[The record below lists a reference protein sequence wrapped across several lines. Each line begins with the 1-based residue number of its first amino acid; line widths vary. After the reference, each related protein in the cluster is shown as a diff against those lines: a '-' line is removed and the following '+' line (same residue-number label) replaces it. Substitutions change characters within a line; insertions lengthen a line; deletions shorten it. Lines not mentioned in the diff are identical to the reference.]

1 MKKGLLIIGVS
12 FAVTLAI
19 VIGTRIS
26 ADALAVIVG
35 VLLGVAGSIPTAVVI
50 AYVFTRARSTP
61 EPHLPPPY
69 QPPVVVINGSERAN
83 LSPQPPL
90 TLPTLSPPGQ
100 GRKWTV
106 IGADDT
112 ETGGDY

>member
-12 FAVTLAI
+12 FAITLAI

-35 VLLGVAGSIPTAVVI
+35 VVLGVAGSIPTAVVI

-69 QPPVVVINGSERAN
+69 QPPVVVINGSDRAN
-83 LSPQPPL
+83 LPPQPL

-112 ETGGDY
+112 EAGGNY